1 MFHYF
6 QIGER
11 KIRLWQ
17 REGESY
23 RHILLKALGFAM
35 FVGEYPDL
43 EIETDVGLRYTPD
56 LIAFDA
62 NRDFAF
68 WGECGLV
75 SIKKTAWLLKHTR
88 TPRIVIFKMNRPI
101 AQLAKQLRE
110 EIPARYR
117 PRNRLEL
124 IGFSSDIIE
133 LTASGQ
139 IGKVDADW
147 YTKIAV

>member
-1 MFHYF
+1 MFHSF

-35 FVGEYPDL
+35 FIDQYPAL

-62 NRDFAF
+62 NRDFTF

-88 TPRIVIFKMNRPI
+88 TPRIAIFKMNGPVE
-101 AQLAKQLRE
+101 QLAKQLRE
-110 EIPARYR
+110 EIPTKYR
-117 PRNRLEL
+117 PKNRLEL
-124 IGFSSDIIE
+124 INFSSTVTE

-147 YTKIAV
+147 YTKILV

>member
-1 MFHYF
+1 MFHSF

-35 FVGEYPDL
+35 FVGRYPEL

-56 LIAFDA
+56 LISFDG
-62 NRDFAF
+62 NRDFEF

-75 SIKKTAWLLKHTR
+75 SIKKISWLLKHTR
-88 TPRIVIFKMNRPI
+88 TPRIAIFKMNGPI
-101 AQLAKQLRE
+101 EQLAKQLRE
-110 EIPARYR
+110 EIPAKYR
-117 PRNRLEL
+117 PKNRLEL
-124 IGFSSDIIE
+124 ISFSRAVTE

-139 IGKVDADW
+139 IGKVNADW
-147 YTKIAV
+147 YTKISV